1 MQSLNQTLALAS
13 KNNLYKQ
20 YFCIKHKPRLIAGL
34 VVNLSNFLKRL
45 SNWIRGFQNRIG
57 HTGKRGKHRE
67 PWYQQRCDH
76 SYGIPK
82 SLLRS

>member
-13 KNNLYKQ
+13 KNNLYKR

-45 SNWIRGFQNRIG
+45 SNWIRGFQRRLG
-57 HTGKRGKHRE
+57 DERKRGKFQE
-67 PWYQQRCDH
+67 PWCQLRCDR

>member
-45 SNWIRGFQNRIG
+45 SNWIRGFQSKPEHERKQ
-57 HTGKRGKHRE
+57 GKFQE
-67 PWYQQRCDH
+67 PWCQLRYDR

-82 SLLRS
+82 SSLRS

>member
-1 MQSLNQTLALAS
+1 MQSLNQTLVLAS
-13 KNNLYKQ
+13 KINLFKQ

-45 SNWIRGFQNRIG
+45 SSWIRGFQSKPE
-57 HTGKRGKHRE
+57 HDCKQGKYPE
-67 PWYQQRCDH
+67 PWYQLRYDR